1 MIHWIQNKLFIL
13 KFIQSDSKGYTC
25 IHWAAKRGDLSIL
38 NFLYDKGA
46 PIDLAALEE
55 PNMLPIHWAA
65 AEGQV
70 DAIQFFLDHNQN
82 INSQDGNAC
91 SVAVVAVQFNQL
103 KSLVYLA
110 KRGADLTISDN
121 SGDHCFHWAA
131 YKGFDELLHVV
142 SYFIPSEL
150 NARDNFGQV
159 SKALYFSLFFM
170 HCL

>member
-1 MIHWIQNKLFIL
+1 MFFASKVIVYVAL
-13 KFIQSDSKGYTC
+13 SDGKGNTC
-25 IHWAAKRGDLSIL
+25 MHWAAKRGDIGIL
-38 NFLYDKGA
+38 NYLYEKGA
-46 PIDLAALEE
+46 PIDLPTLEE

-65 AEGQV
+65 AEGQL

-82 INSQDGNAC
+82 INAQDGNSC

-103 KSLVYLA
+103 RSLVYLA

-121 SGDHCFHWAA
+121 SGDHCLHWAA

-142 SYFIPSEL
+142 LYFLPTEL

-159 SKALYFSLFFM
+159 NFCFSC
-170 HCL
+170 HS